1 MAKTKA
7 KGHQQESRL
16 SADDLFVRR
25 NKEGD
30 LMPIEVKVPG
40 FDGKT
45 IKVLPT
51 TLGSVKGLTSLDEDA
66 VQWPLA
72 EKLRYVT
79 EHVVDP
85 DMRSL
90 SIDDAMDALT
100 VWDLDMILI
109 AAVQA
114 GGPQRRQYQEKKA

>member
-1 MAKTKA
+1 MTKKSE
-7 KGHQQESRL
+7 KGKQSKGRL

-25 NKEGD
+25 TADGKPI
-30 LMPIEVKVPG
+30 PIEVAVPG

-51 TLGSVKGLTSLDEDA
+51 TVRSVKGLTALDQDSIA
-66 VQWPLA
+66 WPLE
-72 EKLRYVT
+72 EKIRYVT

-85 DMRSL
+85 DMREL
-90 SIDDAMDALT
+90 SAEEALDTLT

-114 GGPQRRQYQEKKA
+114 GGPQRRKHQKKV

>member
-1 MAKTKA
+1 
-7 KGHQQESRL
+7 
-16 SADDLFVRR
+16 
-25 NKEGD
+25 
-30 LMPIEVKVPG
+30 MPIEVKVPG